1 MVEPAKTLSNGLVS
15 RIASTGLAIAAP
27 SLAGVALPPMLLA
40 VFGIA
45 VSPALILA
53 VLALGALAAFFFP
66 VIAPFVA
73 LILELAA
80 SGLTAEAIAAY

>member
-1 MVEPAKTLSNGLVS
+1 
-15 RIASTGLAIAAP
+15 
-27 SLAGVALPPMLLA
+27 MLLA